1 MNATLEQLRRPVPSR
16 RILLTGATIVTMDP
30 KLGVLPRADL
40 LIEGDRIAAVGVDL
54 PAGDALIVDVT
65 GAVLAPASS
74 TPTATLGRRNCAAS
88 CRTSTTS
95 ASTSPPPWPASPP
108 PTSRRTCTSAPAW
121 PR

>member
-1 MNATLEQLRRPVPSR
+1 MTPTLDELRRPGR
-16 RILLTGATIVTMDP
+16 RILLTGAAVVTMDP
-30 KLGVLPRADL
+30 ELGVLPRADL

-54 PAGDALIVDVT
+54 PAGDTLVIDVT
-65 GAVLAPASS
+65 GAVLAPGFVD
-74 TPTATLGRRNCAAS
+74 TTATPGRRNCAAS

-108 PTSRRTCTSAPAW
+108 PTSRGTCTSAPAW